1 MKIILA
7 LLKVISIFE
16 SSNNTNYVTNRI
28 FNLVSHQPTNRIFNA
43 QGLEEVNE
51 QIRTTRGTTLRVR
64 ERPTN
69 QQL

>member
-1 MKIILA
+1 VKIILA

-28 FNLVSHQPTNRIFNA
+28 FNLVSNQPTSGIFIA

-51 QIRTTRGTTLRVR
+51 QIRTTGGTTLPV
-64 ERPTN
+64 
-69 QQL
+69 